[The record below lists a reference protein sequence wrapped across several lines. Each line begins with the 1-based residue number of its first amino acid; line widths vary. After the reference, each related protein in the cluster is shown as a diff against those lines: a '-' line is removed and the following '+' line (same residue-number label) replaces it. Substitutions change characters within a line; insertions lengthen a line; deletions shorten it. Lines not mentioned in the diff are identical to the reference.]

1 MYSTRVLC
9 LTYDL
14 VEVVPGGKHSG
25 AVDAERQTDH
35 EAVEDLADHAVG
47 VAGLDHKE
55 VDGGVED
62 GGEQQTDQ
70 GWEEPAEED
79 PASLGPVHSLTSM
92 SHQCES
98 FRENYRLIIQQTLY
112 NSRHG

>member
-1 MYSTRVLC
+1 MKTSFVYSTRVLC

-47 VAGLDHKE
+47 VAGLDHEE
-55 VDGGVED
+55 VDWGVED
-62 GGEQQTDQ
+62 GSEQQTDQ
-70 GWEEPAEED
+70 GREEPAQEY
-79 PASLGPVHSLTSM
+79 PASLRPIHSLTSVC
-92 SHQCES
+92 HQCES
-98 FRENYRLIIQQTLY
+98 
-112 NSRHG
+112 